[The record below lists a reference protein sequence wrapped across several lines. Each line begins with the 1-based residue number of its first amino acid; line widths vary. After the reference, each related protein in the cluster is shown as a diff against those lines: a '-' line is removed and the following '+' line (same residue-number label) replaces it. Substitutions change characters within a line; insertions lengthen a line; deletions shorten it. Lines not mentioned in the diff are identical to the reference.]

1 MPSGPE
7 ELMELPQVIINTLSE
22 LLHYSA
28 SRWPERVAV
37 ADAAGGR
44 ALTCRNLD
52 ALVTDLIAQLNR
64 HGVGTG
70 DSVALGSDNCL
81 EYVLALFAVVRVRA
95 SAAPL
100 NPRLYRWR
108 PGRASCRGEHGYRE
122 RWLRW
127 HGQCC
132 FCTDPSRENP
142 PDNPPTHA
150 HARPAPLPP

>member
-7 ELMELPQVIINTLSE
+7 ELMEVPQVIINTLSE

-44 ALTCRNLD
+44 ALTYRNLD

-64 HGVGTG
+64 HGVGKG

-81 EYVLALFAVVRVRA
+81 EYVLR
-95 SAAPL
+95 
-100 NPRLYRWR
+100 
-108 PGRASCRGEHGYRE
+108 C
-122 RWLRW
+122 
-127 HGQCC
+127 
-132 FCTDPSRENP
+132 SR
-142 PDNPPTHA
+142 
-150 HARPAPLPP
+150 